1 MALALALGVAGSA
14 LAQSPKFYPDD
25 PLIREPDPVA
35 TIDAQARQ
43 LSELL
48 ETVNSTFTPPG
59 ELHPEGGVIPALGVN
74 TLGEVMD
81 GAWFVNRHATRR
93 LTREEL
99 VRGPGNAD
107 PPLLSDPLQVLVVK
121 PAGLRPGL
129 LVADARN
136 VYLLRFDPPG
146 FEELATGAEMV
157 ASRFFY
163 ALGYHVG
170 ENYIVRLNRSA
181 ARRVGGRAGRVRCR
195 THACPDRARHRPV
208 SPHRGGGARAH
219 VSGRRHTSPEG

>member
-1 MALALALGVAGSA
+1 MAVALGLVLGIGSAPA
-14 LAQSPKFYPDD
+14 LAQPPKFYPDD
-25 PLIREPDPVA
+25 PLLREPDPVA

-59 ELHPEGGVIPALGVN
+59 ELHPEGGVIPARGVN

-81 GAWFVNRHATRR
+81 GAVVRQPAWRPSHVARGAHSRARATTIPRSSPSR
-93 LTREEL
+93 CRSSSSSP
-99 VRGPGNAD
+99 PG
-107 PPLLSDPLQVLVVK
+107 S
-121 PAGLRPGL
+121 GPGL

-136 VYLLRFDPPG
+136 SYLLRFDPPG

-157 ASRFFY
+157 ASRFFH

-170 ENYIVRLNRSA
+170 ENYIVRLTREP
-181 ARRVGGRAGRVRCR
+181 ARRVGGRTGRVRQ
-195 THACPDRARHRPV
+195 P
-208 SPHRGGGARAH
+208 GARA
-219 VSGRRHTSPEG
+219 R